1 SIHQWPLNLKK
12 TWFTTAPANFTSPGG
27 RGEDQQQKK
36 APASTPGPSFA
47 ANAMSAC
54 LLVLVAVLERGAQDV
69 AQRRARIGRAVLRDG
84 LLLFGDF
91 QRLDRDLHL
100 ARLLVELDH
109 PRIDLLAHRKAVGTL
124 VVAVARELRA
134 LDEGGKVGAGD
145 LHLDTALLHLE

>member
-1 SIHQWPLNLKK
+1 LRRILRRSTITSESSDIDRLPKYQRAVPRRPQQRALSIHQWPLNLKK

-109 PRIDLLAHRKAVGTL
+109 PRIDL
-124 VVAVARELRA
+124 
-134 LDEGGKVGAGD
+134 
-145 LHLDTALLHLE
+145 